1 MLKKTRDKQENI
13 FFHLAG
19 KTREHRLKVQI
30 VFGAEIEKE
39 RNQFGKQ
46 IKCKEGK
53 SGVIKAWAAAGVLDG
68 KFPAHI
74 VRAAKETGQKPSGFD
89 FHHELPLSCGGTNAS
104 ENVYLIDR
112 ALHEWLHKNVW
123 DIVYKKARE
132 EVGFKNKRVFVLLP
146 KAPKVI
152 TWRDRFLFLTRADR
166 EAWKTEKSDK
176 MRKQSKRAL
185 FEEHVCF
192 CLALLGIL
200 SMPKVW
206 EEGRAKGLW

>member
-1 MLKKTRDKQENI
+1 MLKKTRDKQGNI
-13 FFHLAG
+13 FFHLEG

-39 RNQFGKQ
+39 RSRFGKQ

-53 SGVIKAWAAAGVLDG
+53 SAVIKAWAAAGMLDG

-74 VRAAKETGQKPSGFD
+74 VRAAKEMGKKPSGFD

-104 ENVYLIDR
+104 QNVCLIER
-112 ALHEWLHKNVW
+112 TLHEWLHKNVW
-123 DIVYKKARE
+123 DIVYKKSKG
-132 EVGFKNKRVFVLLP
+132 VSGLKNKHVFVSLP

-152 TWRDRFLFLTRADR
+152 TWRDRFLFLTRVDR
-166 EAWKTEKSDK
+166 EAWEAEKADT

-185 FEEHVCF
+185 FEEQVCF
-192 CLALLGIL
+192 CVALLGIL

-206 EEGRAKGLW
+206 EEGRAKGFW